1 MTAPS
6 PHQPEPGHPADD
18 ALQLISTRALRSG
31 LRIALAESLT
41 SGALASRIGAGERA
55 SEWFAGGVVAYQV
68 RTKHDVLG
76 VPEDIDPCSAECA
89 ELLAVGVCRL
99 TGADIAVSATG
110 VGGPEPEGGHAP
122 GTVFLGWSS
131 NGSKGHRLLQLDGGP
146 DRVLAATVTAAVEL
160 LADIVAHVPPREA
173 G

>member
-6 PHQPEPGHPADD
+6 PRQPEPGHPVDD
-18 ALQLISTRALRSG
+18 ALQLISNHAQRTG
-31 LRIALAESLT
+31 VRIAVAESLT

-76 VPEDIDPCSAECA
+76 VPEDIDPCSADCA
-89 ELLAVGVCRL
+89 ELLAVGVRRL
-99 TGADIAVSATG
+99 TDADVAVSATG
-110 VGGPEPEGGHAP
+110 VGGPDPEGGHAP

-131 NGSKGHRLLQLDGGP
+131 NGSKGHRLLRLDGGP
-146 DRVLAATVTAAVEL
+146 ERVLDATVAAAVEL
-160 LADIVAHVPPREA
+160 FADLVSNVPPREA